1 MKFVKP
7 EFFLVLVCIGTSLLG
22 FGIHFVSN
30 EVELSAFSVILL
42 LVILGLSL
50 YFTLYYGLK
59 KFVQFRLRQIFK
71 TVQTPPN
78 LDNKNLGKLLH
89 VAEVHVEH
97 LSRQKQREIRN
108 LKSQDEF
115 RKEFIGNLS
124 HELKTP
130 AFSIQGYIESLIDG
144 AAEDPTMRS
153 NFLERARKA
162 TDRMI
167 QLLEDLDTL
176 TRLENPE
183 IHIDKRSFNV
193 VETITECYESLEWLA
208 KEKEI
213 TLCLNE
219 NYNSFMVIGDKKRI
233 SQVFTNLVKNS
244 ILYGV
249 EQGKTEITLTEVED
263 FLLIQVTDNGI
274 GIDPKH
280 WQRLFERFYR
290 VEKSRN
296 RHEGG
301 TGLGLAIVKHI
312 LELHDQTI
320 TMRSTVGQGS
330 TFSFCLP
337 LSNTN
342 VPLSSKGIP
351 IK

>member
-1 MKFVKP
+1 M
-7 EFFLVLVCIGTSLLG
+7 
-22 FGIHFVSN
+22 
-30 EVELSAFSVILL
+30 
-42 LVILGLSL
+42 
-50 YFTLYYGLK
+50 
-59 KFVQFRLRQIFK
+59 
-71 TVQTPPN
+71 
-78 LDNKNLGKLLH
+78 
-89 VAEVHVEH
+89 
-97 LSRQKQREIRN
+97 
-108 LKSQDEF
+108 
-115 RKEFIGNLS
+115 
-124 HELKTP
+124 
-130 AFSIQGYIESLIDG
+130 
-144 AAEDPTMRS
+144 
-153 NFLERARKA
+153 
-162 TDRMI
+162 
-167 QLLEDLDTL
+167 
-176 TRLENPE
+176 
-183 IHIDKRSFNV
+183 
-193 VETITECYESLEWLA
+193 
-208 KEKEI
+208 
-213 TLCLNE
+213 
-219 NYNSFMVIGDKKRI
+219 
-233 SQVFTNLVKNS
+233 FTNLVKNS

-263 FLLIQVTDNGI
+263 FLLIQVSDNGI

>member
-7 EFFLVLVCIGTSLLG
+7 EFFLVLVCVGTSLCG
-22 FGIHFVSN
+22 FGIHSVANSFA
-30 EVELSAFSVILL
+30 LSTLSLLILL
-42 LVILGLSL
+42 LLQGLVI

-78 LDNKNLGKLLH
+78 LDKKNLGKLLH

-97 LSRQKQREIRN
+97 LSRQKQREISA
-108 LKSQDEF
+108 LKSQDDF
-115 RKEFIGNLS
+115 RKEYIGNLS

-144 AAEDPTMRS
+144 AADDPAMRS

-183 IHIDKRSFNV
+183 IHIEKRSFNL
-193 VETITECYESLEWLA
+193 VETIAECYESLEWLA

-219 NYNSFMVIGDKKRI
+219 NYNNISVIGDKKRI
-233 SQVFTNLVKNS
+233 SQVFINLVKNS

-249 EQGKTEITLTEVED
+249 EHGKTEITLTVVED
-263 FLLIQVTDNGI
+263 FLLIQVSDNGI

-320 TMRSTVGQGS
+320 TMRSTVGLGS

-337 LSNTN
+337 LANKS